1 MAYLNTFIDDNK
13 IVTTTPA
20 QGKLAEMG
28 FTIERRNK
36 TSRINSSTLTIEV
49 TDELYAVYYSPNP
62 DEYNY
67 VPSVLV
73 SSTKYIDGKLA
84 EQFNHE
90 VLSDDCNYMDLLSEG
105 KKLSDITSMH
115 KAGFEIFMCDLS
127 DSYTLIKLTTEDN
140 IKKAWKD
147 IQYNNDHCM
156 AGKFMLRLV
165 TPVGVN

>member
-13 IVTTTPA
+13 IVTTMPA
-20 QGKLAEMG
+20 QGRLAEMG

-36 TSRINSSTLTIEV
+36 TSRINPSTLTIEV

-62 DEYNY
+62 DEYDY

-73 SSTKYIDGKLA
+73 SSTKYIDGKLV

-90 VLSDDCNYMDLLSEG
+90 VLSDERNYMDLLSEG

-127 DSYTLIKLTTEDN
+127 DNETLVALSTEDD
-140 IKKAWKD
+140 IKAAWKS
-147 IQYNNDHCM
+147 IHYSNDHCM
-156 AGKFMLRLV
+156 AGQFMLRLV